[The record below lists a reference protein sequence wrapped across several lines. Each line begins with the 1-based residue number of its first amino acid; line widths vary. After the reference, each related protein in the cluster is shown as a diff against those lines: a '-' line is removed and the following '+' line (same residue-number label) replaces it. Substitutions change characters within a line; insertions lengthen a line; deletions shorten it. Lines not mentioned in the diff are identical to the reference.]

1 MAPVVLDDG
10 SDEDDEVREV
20 YREFQDTEDAGIPIT
35 IVMLVILGYV
45 AVGALLFCSWET
57 DWTPIDGA
65 YFAVITISTIGFG
78 DLVPGNGR
86 FDKVAKSIQNNQPRC
101 SESKEVEAKITTN
114 SIGEIVKLNCKYK
127 VYKLVS

>member
-1 MAPVVLDDG
+1 MAPVVIDDE
-10 SDEDDEVREV
+10 SDEDDEIREI

-35 IVMLVILGYV
+35 IVMLVIAAYV
-45 AVGALLFCSWET
+45 AIGAFLFRIWEV

-86 FDKVAKSIQNNQPRC
+86 FDQVSDRRVAMHVFKASIFY
-101 SESKEVEAKITTN
+101 
-114 SIGEIVKLNCKYK
+114 L
-127 VYKLVS
+127 